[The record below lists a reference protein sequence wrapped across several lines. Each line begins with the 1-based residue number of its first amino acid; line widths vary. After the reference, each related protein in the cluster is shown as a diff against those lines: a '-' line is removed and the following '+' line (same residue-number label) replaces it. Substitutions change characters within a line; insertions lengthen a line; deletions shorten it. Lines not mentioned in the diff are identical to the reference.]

1 VSSQTAPTARPPSL
15 PRSRVA
21 RWRPSAAVAA
31 IAIALVASQLAA
43 GGLVLAAGGD
53 HAPDAVGAGAL
64 VVADLVILSVVVLFA
79 RRGAERL
86 TRATLGVRRTR
97 LWPAVGWMLAI
108 YFGVVATQALWLIV
122 MAATGAVGGG
132 GHDATTHLATPVA
145 LLVLLGAAVTAPIVE
160 EISFRGYLF
169 PALTRWR
176 GPWLAAVITALLFG
190 AAHALVYPPLLLPLM
205 VAFGFGACLLFW
217 FTGSLLPGIALHALN
232 NALVVSIAIGL
243 GWLTPLAMVACVA
256 VSLGV
261 LMPFTREPRA
271 TRSPLL
277 DRHPSPVAEDG
288 HRRNR
293 ATAALVLGIIALLA
307 SLFAPLAGWV
317 LAAFAVTFGA
327 KGRAQARGGDG
338 RATAGIVLGIVA
350 ILLGVAQIVLAAALL

>member
-1 VSSQTAPTARPPSL
+1 MSSQVAPTAKPSSL
-15 PRSRVA
+15 SRSRVA

-53 HAPDAVGAGAL
+53 DAPDAVGAGAL
-64 VVADLVILSVVVLFA
+64 VVADLVILAVVVLFA

-108 YFGVVATQALWLIV
+108 YFGVIATQALWLLALAV
-122 MAATGAVGGG
+122 TGAIGGG
-132 GHDATTHLATPVA
+132 DGHDTTAHLATPVA

-160 EISFRGYLF
+160 EVSFRGYLF

-205 VAFGFGACLLFW
+205 EGRR
-217 FTGSLLPGIALHALN
+217 
-232 NALVVSIAIGL
+232 L
-243 GWLTPLAMVACVA
+243 GWPAWTWA
-256 VSLGV
+256 
-261 LMPFTREPRA
+261 
-271 TRSPLL
+271 
-277 DRHPSPVAEDG
+277 
-288 HRRNR
+288 
-293 ATAALVLGIIALLA
+293 
-307 SLFAPLAGWV
+307 V
-317 LAAFAVTFGA
+317 LA
-327 KGRAQARGGDG
+327 
-338 RATAGIVLGIVA
+338 
-350 ILLGVAQIVLAAALL
+350 LAAGAAVAT

>member
-1 VSSQTAPTARPPSL
+1 MSSQAAPTARPPSL
-15 PRSRVA
+15 PRGRVA

-31 IAIALVASQLAA
+31 IAIAFVASQLAA
-43 GGLVLAAGGD
+43 AGLVLAAGGD

-64 VVADLVILSVVVLFA
+64 VVADLVILAVVVLFA

-108 YFGVVATQALWLIV
+108 YFGVMATQALWLV
-122 MAATGAVGGG
+122 VLAATGASGSGD
-132 GHDATTHLATPVA
+132 HHATTHLATPVA

-160 EISFRGYLF
+160 EVSFRGYLF

-232 NALVVSIAIGL
+232 NALVVSLAIGW
-243 GWLTPLAMVACVA
+243 GWRTPLAMMACVA
-256 VSLGV
+256 ASLGV

-271 TRSPLL
+271 ARSPLL

-307 SLFAPLAGWV
+307 SLLAPLVGWV

-327 KGRAQARGGDG
+327 KGRVQAGGSDG

-350 ILLGVAQIVLAAALL
+350 ILLGVAQVALAVAVL